1 MLNIYHLKDYFSY
14 VVICLKNISDN
25 TSIWIQ
31 NIFYTTK
38 TSRVTISRII
48 KLRYVPT
55 RTELKRFD
63 LWWSNDIYLSNKMY
77 YAQTQ
82 QKIMKIYPF
91 LDISQLKNHIIS
103 EMS

>member
-1 MLNIYHLKDYFSY
+1 MLNIYHLKNYFSY
-14 VVICLKNISDN
+14 VVFYLKNISDN
-25 TSIWIQ
+25 TTSWIQ

-38 TSRVTISRII
+38 TTRVTISRVI
-48 KLRYVPT
+48 KLRFVPT
-55 RTELKRFD
+55 REELKHFD
-63 LWWSNDIYLSNKMY
+63 LWWSNDLYLKNKIY

-91 LDISQLKNHIIS
+91 LHISQLKNHIIN